1 MNEFGA
7 GFAGI
12 LSRKGRENPTF
23 NDWNAVLVV
32 YCDGGLYAGARG
44 AYTANLTSPFFL
56 EGHASLASVIH
67 DLRLR
72 GLGSA
77 RNVLF
82 SGCSAGAQAVAMTC
96 DAMARA
102 LPSASVKCL
111 MDAGFFLDTP
121 DIQGRLTWRQS
132 VERLFKFH
140 RMGLGIPPACRQ
152 GHSPPPAAK
161 VSSKVIAHGARHSP
175 LASPP
180 LSNAP
185 HVSLPLP
192 PFPSAHAQ
200 QPWKS
205 HAQQP
210 CKCLLPQYNLPFL
223 RTPLLVVNSLQD
235 EIAVKMTLPCPTLA
249 PPPSLPPS
257 RLLPSSHSPPPP
269 SPPFLPPPLPPTQHT
284 HRNPGS
290 ASSRSTTCPSC
301 ACPSW
306 STRAA
311 AMEVPAS
318 TVQPAIPPH
327 AAARRQQPTGRDPRP
342 PATYHT
348 PTPRFPIFSP
358 TLTAPPL
365 PFPSFVFPLSPAS
378 PHTAHAQEPW
388 KCLLPQYNLPFLR
401 TPLMV
406 VNSLQDEIA
415 VKMTFAPPLING
427 SVRIQKCMDNSPLC
441 PAPYRTALHRY
452 QGRLARTVLGIQ
464 RVKRQQGVWFESF
477 LMNST
482 AHCSAVY
489 GEWVGKVDV
498 LGRQLPRVVEEWFF
512 HGKGGGAGRTGGV
525 GAGKSG
531 VGAGAGGA
539 DVGAGGVGKGGA
551 GAGGAGGPGKAGGSS
566 PTRPAGSKGASKG
579 GWAGGRQ
586 GGAKPKAPGVQTGSA
601 GPGKVVP
608 GTGGAGKVPG
618 TGGADQMGAGGS
630 QGGEKGAGGAAGK
643 GQQQQGAGKSVVKQP
658 GTGIGKGPGVGAGAG
673 AGAGKAPGGQRGAL
687 WPGVKGVRGKGRGGL
702 AGTSSEEQVGGRSHR
717 GGGKSGMRKKGGKG
731 KGGRKGRKSGKRRGG
746 TSGRKG
752 GGKSAGRG
760 VGSKEGGRR
769 SEAHSS
775 GPEAVIVTE
784 ECGGRARQEC

>member
-1 MNEFGA
+1 MERRQVLWMAVVVPAVLTILCHETLSCAALDISGAQRGMQFVRLNQTNVYHGKCLDGSEPGYYIRKGNKRGAQNWVVHLMGGSWCTSRSQCMVRAQTSLGSTRLWPEPGSKSFFAKMNEFGA

-32 YCDGGLYAGARG
+32 YCDGGLYAGSRG

-140 RMGLGIPPACRQ
+140 RMGLGVPPACRQ
-152 GHSPPPAAK
+152 
-161 VSSKVIAHGARHSP
+161 
-175 LASPP
+175 
-180 LSNAP
+180 
-185 HVSLPLP
+185 
-192 PFPSAHAQ
+192 
-200 QPWKS
+200 
-205 HAQQP
+205 
-210 CKCLLPQYNLPFL
+210 
-223 RTPLLVVNSLQD
+223 
-235 EIAVKMTLPCPTLA
+235 
-249 PPPSLPPS
+249 
-257 RLLPSSHSPPPP
+257 
-269 SPPFLPPPLPPTQHT
+269 
-284 HRNPGS
+284 
-290 ASSRSTTCPSC
+290 
-301 ACPSW
+301 
-306 STRAA
+306 
-311 AMEVPAS
+311 
-318 TVQPAIPPH
+318 
-327 AAARRQQPTGRDPRP
+327 
-342 PATYHT
+342 
-348 PTPRFPIFSP
+348 
-358 TLTAPPL
+358 
-365 PFPSFVFPLSPAS
+365 
-378 PHTAHAQEPW
+378 AHAQEPW

-441 PAPYRTALHRY
+441 PAPYRTALHLY
-452 QGRLARTVLGIQ
+452 QSRLARTVLGIQ

-482 AHCSAVY
+482 SHCSAVY

-498 LGRQLPRVVEEWFF
+498 LGRQLPRAVEEWFF
-512 HGKGGGAGRTGGV
+512 HGKRGGAGVPGGAGAGTGGG

-531 VGAGAGGA
+531 VGAGAG
-539 DVGAGGVGKGGA
+539 DVGSGAGGVGKGGA
-551 GAGGAGGPGKAGGSS
+551 GGAGKAAGSV
-566 PTRPAGSKGASKG
+566 PTRPVGSKG

-586 GGAKPKAPGVQTGSA
+586 GGQKPKAPGVQAGSA
-601 GPGKVVP
+601 GP
-608 GTGGAGKVPG
+608 GKVPG
-618 TGGADQMGAGGS
+618 TGGAAKVPGTGGAVKAPGTGAADQMGTGGR
-630 QGGEKGAGGAAGK
+630 QGGEKGTGGAAGK
-643 GQQQQGAGKSVVKQP
+643 GQQQQGAGKSAVKRP
-658 GTGIGKGPGVGAGAG
+658 GTGIGKGPGVG

-687 WPGVKGVRGKGRGGL
+687 WPGVRGVRGKGRGGL
-702 AGTSSEEQVGGRSHR
+702 AGTSSEEQMGGRRHGR
-717 GGGKSGMRKKGGKG
+717 GGKSGRKKG
-731 KGGRKGRKSGKRRGG
+731 KGGRKGRKSGKRR
-746 TSGRKG
+746 

-769 SEAHSS
+769 SEVHNS
-775 GPEAVIVTE
+775 GPETVIVTE
-784 ECGGRARQEC
+784 E

>member
-1 MNEFGA
+1 MGGSWCTSRSQCMVRAQTSLGSTRPWPEPGSKSFFAKSKPRITRVRCVRAATAAVCVRAQMNEFGA

-152 GHSPPPAAK
+152 GAHSPALPP
-161 VSSKVIAHGARHSP
+161 P
-175 LASPP
+175 LLDSPP
-180 LSNAP
+180 LSTSTHALPSPP
-185 HVSLPLP
+185 HPPNPTHAFSYPHSPLP
-192 PFPSAHAQ
+192 PFPPSAHAQ
-200 QPWKS
+200 QPW
-205 HAQQP
+205 
-210 CKCLLPQYNLPFL
+210 KCLLPQYNLPFL
-223 RTPLLVVNSLQD
+223 RTPLMVVNSLQD
-235 EIAVKMTLPCPTLA
+235 EIAVKMTFA
-249 PPPSLPPS
+249 PPLF
-257 RLLPSSHSPPPP
+257 SPL
-269 SPPFLPPPLPPTQHT
+269 SPPF
-284 HRNPGS
+284 
-290 ASSRSTTCPSC
+290 
-301 ACPSW
+301 
-306 STRAA
+306 
-311 AMEVPAS
+311 
-318 TVQPAIPPH
+318 
-327 AAARRQQPTGRDPRP
+327 
-342 PATYHT
+342 
-348 PTPRFPIFSP
+348 
-358 TLTAPPL
+358 
-365 PFPSFVFPLSPAS
+365 
-378 PHTAHAQEPW
+378 PHTAHAQQPW

-427 SVRIQKCMDNSPLC
+427 TVRVQKCIDNSPLC
-441 PAPYRTALHRY
+441 PAPYRTAFHLY
-452 QGRLARTVLGIQ
+452 QSRLARTVLAIQ
-464 RVKRQQGVWFESF
+464 RAKRRQGVWFESF

-482 AHCSAVY
+482 SHCSAVY

-512 HGKGGGAGRTGGV
+512 HGRGGGAGGTGGLAGSGGVKRGGNGTRAGGV

-531 VGAGAGGA
+531 GGRRGAGGA
-539 DVGAGGVGKGGA
+539 GAGAGGVGKGGA
-551 GAGGAGGPGKAGGSS
+551 GAGQ
-566 PTRPAGSKGASKG
+566 KGYKG
-579 GWAGGRQ
+579 GWRGKRPVPRP
-586 GGAKPKAPGVQTGSA
+586 PKAPGVQAGSA
-601 GPGKVVP
+601 GSVKLPSKR
-608 GTGGAGKVPG
+608 
-618 TGGADQMGAGGS
+618 GADQMGAGGS

-643 GQQQQGAGKSVVKQP
+643 GQQQQGAGKNAVKRP
-658 GTGIGKGPGVGAGAG
+658 GTGIGKGPGGGGGPGAGKAPRVG
-673 AGAGKAPGGQRGAL
+673 GGGAGKAPGGQRGAL
-687 WPGVKGVRGKGRGGL
+687 WPGVRGVRGKGRGGL
-702 AGTSSEEQVGGRSHR
+702 ARTSGEEEIRRRSHG
-717 GGGKSGMRKKGGKG
+717 GGGKSGRRKKG
-731 KGGRKGRKSGKRRGG
+731 KGGRRGRKSGKRRGG
-746 TSGRKG
+746 KSGGKSGRKG

-760 VGSKEGGRR
+760 VGSREGGRR
-769 SEAHSS
+769 SEVRNS
-775 GPEAVIVTE
+775 GPETVIVTE
-784 ECGGRARQEC
+784 E

>member
-32 YCDGGLYAGARG
+32 YCDGGLYAGSRG
-44 AYTANLTSPFFL
+44 AYTANLTRPFFI

-152 GHSPPPAAK
+152 VFVVGQCACGRQSVERLFTFHRMGLGTPPACRQGACARGSLRVVAPVPSSPHRLFKFHHMGRAYRPPAGK
-161 VSSKVIAHGARHSP
+161 VSVRVGGNP
-175 LASPP
+175 LTSE
-180 LSNAP
+180 ST
-185 HVSLPLP
+185 
-192 PFPSAHAQ
+192 Q
-200 QPWKS
+200 KS
-205 HAQQP
+205 
-210 CKCLLPQYNLPFL
+210 
-223 RTPLLVVNSLQD
+223 
-235 EIAVKMTLPCPTLA
+235 
-249 PPPSLPPS
+249 
-257 RLLPSSHSPPPP
+257 
-269 SPPFLPPPLPPTQHT
+269 
-284 HRNPGS
+284 
-290 ASSRSTTCPSC
+290 
-301 ACPSW
+301 
-306 STRAA
+306 
-311 AMEVPAS
+311 
-318 TVQPAIPPH
+318 
-327 AAARRQQPTGRDPRP
+327 PRP
-342 PATYHT
+342 PARK
-348 PTPRFPIFSP
+348 PLSSSLISPIFP
-358 TLTAPPL
+358 
-365 PFPSFVFPLSPAS
+365 S
-378 PHTAHAQEPW
+378 PHTAHAKEPW

-441 PAPYRTALHRY
+441 PAPYRTALHLY
-452 QGRLARTVLGIQ
+452 QSRLARTVLGIQ

-482 AHCSAVY
+482 SHCSAVY

-498 LGRQLPRVVEEWFF
+498 LGRQLPKVVEQWFF
-512 HGKGGGAGRTGGV
+512 HGRSGKAGGAGGLVGSGGV
-525 GAGKSG
+525 KRGGNG
-531 VGAGAGGA
+531 TGAGGA
-539 DVGAGGVGKGGA
+539 GAGAGGVGKGGA
-551 GAGGAGGPGKAGGSS
+551 GAGQRGN
-566 PTRPAGSKGASKG
+566 KG
-579 GWAGGRQ
+579 GWAGGRPIPRP
-586 GGAKPKAPGVQTGSA
+586 PKVPGVQAGSA
-601 GPGKVVP
+601 G
-608 GTGGAGKVPG
+608 AGKLPPKR
-618 TGGADQMGAGGS
+618 GADKMGAGGR

-643 GQQQQGAGKSVVKQP
+643 GQQQGAGKSVAKRP
-658 GTGIGKGPGVGAGAG
+658 GTAIGRGPGVG
-673 AGAGKAPGGQRGAL
+673 AGAGKAPGGQRGPL
-687 WPGVKGVRGKGRGGL
+687 WPGVRGVRGKGRGGL
-702 AGTSSEEQVGGRSHR
+702 ARTSSEEQMGGLTHR
-717 GGGKSGMRKKGGKG
+717 GRGGKSGKRKKG

-746 TSGRKG
+746 KSGRKG

-769 SEAHSS
+769 SEVRNS
-775 GPEAVIVTE
+775 EAKTVRVTE
-784 ECGGRARQEC
+784 E

>member
-12 LSRKGRENPTF
+12 LSRKGHENPTF

-32 YCDGGLYAGARG
+32 YCDGGLYAGSRG

-140 RMGLGIPPACRQ
+140 RMGLGVPPACRQ
-152 GHSPPPAAK
+152 GSSSSTAWGGRPARPPAK
-161 VSSKVIAHGARHSP
+161 SVRVWVGTHLRVISHGARHSP

-180 LSNAP
+180 LSVAP
-185 HVSLPLP
+185 HVLSIP
-192 PFPSAHAQ
+192 PTPTQHHTFSSERAAAIEVFTYE
-200 QPWKS
+200 S
-205 HAQQP
+205 
-210 CKCLLPQYNLPFL
+210 NLPFL
-223 RTPLLVVNSLQD
+223 RSLLLIN
-235 EIAVKMTLPCPTLA
+235 ITLPYPTPCFSSL
-249 PPPSLPPS
+249 SLPPS
-257 RLLPSSHSPPPP
+257 RLLPSSPPPP
-269 SPPFLPPPLPPTQHT
+269 SPFPFLPHSLFPH
-284 HRNPGS
+284 
-290 ASSRSTTCPSC
+290 
-301 ACPSW
+301 
-306 STRAA
+306 STRTG
-311 AMEVPAS
+311 AMEVPTPA
-318 TVQPAIPPH
+318 VQPAIPPH
-327 AAARRQQPTGRDPRP
+327 APHGPR
-342 PATYHT
+342 
-348 PTPRFPIFSP
+348 S
-358 TLTAPPL
+358 APHP
-365 PFPSFVFPLSPAS
+365 
-378 PHTAHAQEPW
+378 
-388 KCLLPQYNLPFLR
+388 
-401 TPLMV
+401 
-406 VNSLQDEIA
+406 
-415 VKMTFAPPLING
+415 
-427 SVRIQKCMDNSPLC
+427 
-441 PAPYRTALHRY
+441 TALHLY
-452 QGRLARTVLGIQ
+452 QSRLARTVLGIQ

-482 AHCSAVY
+482 SHCSAVY

-512 HGKGGGAGRTGGV
+512 HGKRGGAGVPGGAGAGTGGG

-531 VGAGAGGA
+531 VGAGAG
-539 DVGAGGVGKGGA
+539 DVGSGAGGVGKGGA
-551 GAGGAGGPGKAGGSS
+551 GGAGKAAGSV
-566 PTRPAGSKGASKG
+566 PTRPVGSKG

-586 GGAKPKAPGVQTGSA
+586 GGQKPKAPGVQAGSA
-601 GPGKVVP
+601 GP
-608 GTGGAGKVPG
+608 GKVPG
-618 TGGADQMGAGGS
+618 TGGAAKMPGTGGAVKAPGTGAADQMGTGGR

-643 GQQQQGAGKSVVKQP
+643 GQQQQGAGKSAVKRP
-658 GTGIGKGPGVGAGAG
+658 GTGIGKGPGVG

-687 WPGVKGVRGKGRGGL
+687 WPGVRGVRGKGRGGL
-702 AGTSSEEQVGGRSHR
+702 AGTSSEEQMGGRRHGR
-717 GGGKSGMRKKGGKG
+717 GGKS
-731 KGGRKGRKSGKRRGG
+731 GRKGRKSGKRRGG
-746 TSGRKG
+746 KSGRK

-769 SEAHSS
+769 SEARNS
-775 GPEAVIVTE
+775 GPETVIVTE
-784 ECGGRARQEC
+784 E

>member
-32 YCDGGLYAGARG
+32 YCDGGLYAGSRG
-44 AYTANLTSPFFL
+44 AYTANLTRPFFI

-152 GHSPPPAAK
+152 
-161 VSSKVIAHGARHSP
+161 
-175 LASPP
+175 
-180 LSNAP
+180 
-185 HVSLPLP
+185 
-192 PFPSAHAQ
+192 AHA
-200 QPWKS
+200 K
-205 HAQQP
+205 
-210 CKCLLPQYNLPFL
+210 
-223 RTPLLVVNSLQD
+223 
-235 EIAVKMTLPCPTLA
+235 
-249 PPPSLPPS
+249 
-257 RLLPSSHSPPPP
+257 
-269 SPPFLPPPLPPTQHT
+269 
-284 HRNPGS
+284 
-290 ASSRSTTCPSC
+290 
-301 ACPSW
+301 
-306 STRAA
+306 
-311 AMEVPAS
+311 
-318 TVQPAIPPH
+318 
-327 AAARRQQPTGRDPRP
+327 
-342 PATYHT
+342 
-348 PTPRFPIFSP
+348 
-358 TLTAPPL
+358 
-365 PFPSFVFPLSPAS
+365 
-378 PHTAHAQEPW
+378 EPW

-427 SVRIQKCMDNSPLC
+427 SS
-441 PAPYRTALHRY
+441 
-452 QGRLARTVLGIQ
+452 RLARTVLGIQ

-482 AHCSAVY
+482 SHCSAVY

-498 LGRQLPRVVEEWFF
+498 LGRQLPKVVEQWFF
-512 HGKGGGAGRTGGV
+512 HGRSGKAGGAGGLVGSGGV
-525 GAGKSG
+525 KRGGNG
-531 VGAGAGGA
+531 TGAGGA
-539 DVGAGGVGKGGA
+539 GAGAGGVGKGGA
-551 GAGGAGGPGKAGGSS
+551 GAGQRGN
-566 PTRPAGSKGASKG
+566 KG
-579 GWAGGRQ
+579 GWAGGRPIPRP
-586 GGAKPKAPGVQTGSA
+586 PKVPGVQAGSA
-601 GPGKVVP
+601 G
-608 GTGGAGKVPG
+608 AGKLPPKR
-618 TGGADQMGAGGS
+618 GADKMGAGGR

-643 GQQQQGAGKSVVKQP
+643 GQQQGAGKSVAKRP
-658 GTGIGKGPGVGAGAG
+658 GTAIGRGPGVG
-673 AGAGKAPGGQRGAL
+673 AGAGKAPGGQRGPL
-687 WPGVKGVRGKGRGGL
+687 WPGVRGVRGKGRGGL
-702 AGTSSEEQVGGRSHR
+702 ARTSSEEQMGGLTHR
-717 GGGKSGMRKKGGKG
+717 GRGGKSGKRKKG

-746 TSGRKG
+746 KSGRKG

-769 SEAHSS
+769 SEVRNS
-775 GPEAVIVTE
+775 EAKTVRVTE
-784 ECGGRARQEC
+784 E